1 MNFLYQTDEKNGIFS
16 VGIEPGV
23 MLDFQKLDLLKT
35 IPGTAPCQV
44 TFRDGV
50 RYLDYFVGGFFPV
63 SSLFSSEMTRAGFF
77 DVMEKLSAAAA
88 AVQTG
93 GIDTQ
98 ILLEPEHVFLCEQG
112 AAFCY
117 APVEG
122 YQNQGVRTLLLDV
135 IYRSVFSKAEGSSY
149 VTPIV
154 SYLQN
159 APFSI
164 AEFQSLL
171 YSVKMSSQS
180 SCYYTPQQPCT
191 EDFSDAKGGTVLI
204 SDAAQFNEY
213 AVHAEEMRKAEEA
226 RLAEEARKAEEA
238 RLAEEARK
246 AEEARLA
253 EEARKAEEARLAEEA
268 RKAEEA
274 RLAEEA
280 RKAEEARLAEEAR
293 KAEEARLAEEA
304 RKAEEARL
312 AEEARKAEEARL
324 TEEARKAEE
333 ARLAEEARKA
343 EEARLAEEARKA
355 EEARLAEEARK
366 AEEARPA
373 VLWYPKT
380 NERVQLLECVT
391 RIGKKRDSVDFC
403 IAGNPAVSRHH
414 ADIVRKDGA
423 YYLID
428 QNSLNKSRVNGVFA
442 SPMQEVLLHAGD
454 RIDLA
459 DEILIFE
466 G

>member
-1 MNFLYQTDEKNGIFS
+1 
-16 VGIEPGV
+16 
-23 MLDFQKLDLLKT
+23 ML
-35 IPGTAPCQV
+35 
-44 TFRDGV
+44 FR
-50 RYLDYFVGGFFPV
+50 
-63 SSLFSSEMTRAGFF
+63 S
-77 DVMEKLSAAAA
+77 
-88 AVQTG
+88 
-93 GIDTQ
+93 
-98 ILLEPEHVFLCEQG
+98 
-112 AAFCY
+112 
-117 APVEG
+117 
-122 YQNQGVRTLLLDV
+122 
-135 IYRSVFSKAEGSSY
+135 
-149 VTPIV
+149 
-154 SYLQN
+154 
-159 APFSI
+159 
-164 AEFQSLL
+164 
-171 YSVKMSSQS
+171 
-180 SCYYTPQQPCT
+180 
-191 EDFSDAKGGTVLI
+191 
-204 SDAAQFNEY
+204 
-213 AVHAEEMRKAEEA
+213 
-226 RLAEEARKAEEA
+226 LAEEARKAEEA

-293 KAEEARLAEEA
+293 KAEEDRLAEEA
-304 RKAEEARL
+304 RKAEEDRL
-312 AEEARKAEEARL
+312 AEEARKAEE
-324 TEEARKAEE
+324 T
-333 ARLAEEARKA
+333 
-343 EEARLAEEARKA
+343 
-355 EEARLAEEARK
+355 
-366 AEEARPA
+366 RPA

-380 NERVQLLECVT
+380 NERVLLSECVT

>member
-50 RYLDYFVGGFFPV
+50 RYLDYFVGGFSPV
-63 SSLFSSEMTRAGFF
+63 SSLFSSEMTRARFF
-77 DVMEKLSAAAA
+77 DVMEKLAAAAA
-88 AVQTG
+88 AVQNG

-312 AEEARKAEEARL
+312 
-324 TEEARKAEE
+324 TEEARKAAE
-333 ARLAEEARKA
+333 AK
-343 EEARLAEEARKA
+343 
-355 EEARLAEEARK
+355 
-366 AEEARPA
+366 PA

-428 QNSLNKSRVNGVFA
+428 QNSLNKSRVDGVFA

>member
-35 IPGTAPCQV
+35 IPGTAPCRV

-50 RYLDYFVGGFFPV
+50 RYLDYFVGGFSPV
-63 SSLFSSEMTRAGFF
+63 SSLFSSEMTRARFF
-77 DVMEKLSAAAA
+77 DVMEKLAAAAA
-88 AVQTG
+88 AVQNG

-98 ILLEPEHVFLCEQG
+98 ILLEPEHVFLCEHG

-280 RKAEEARLAEEAR
+280 RKAEEARL
-293 KAEEARLAEEA
+293 
-304 RKAEEARL
+304 
-312 AEEARKAEEARL
+312 
-324 TEEARKAEE
+324 TEEARKAAE
-333 ARLAEEARKA
+333 AK
-343 EEARLAEEARKA
+343 
-355 EEARLAEEARK
+355 
-366 AEEARPA
+366 PA

-442 SPMQEVLLHAGD
+442 SPMQEVLRHAGD

-459 DEILIFE
+459 DEILSFE

>member
-50 RYLDYFVGGFFPV
+50 RYLDYFVGGFSSV
-63 SSLFSSEMTRAGFF
+63 SSLFSSEMARAGFF
-77 DVMEKLSAAAA
+77 DVMEKLAAAA
-88 AVQTG
+88 AAAQAG

-117 APVEG
+117 VPVDG

-135 IYRSVFSKAEGSSY
+135 IYRSVFSRTEDSSY

-204 SDAAQFNEY
+204 SDATQFNEY
-213 AVHAEEMRKAEEA
+213 AVHAEEMRKAEEARLAEEARKAEEARLAEEVRKAEEA

-280 RKAEEARLAEEAR
+280 RKAEE
-293 KAEEARLAEEA
+293 
-304 RKAEEARL
+304 
-312 AEEARKAEEARL
+312 
-324 TEEARKAEE
+324 T
-333 ARLAEEARKA
+333 
-343 EEARLAEEARKA
+343 
-355 EEARLAEEARK
+355 
-366 AEEARPA
+366 RPA

-380 NERVQLLECVT
+380 NERVLLSECVT

>member
-50 RYLDYFVGGFFPV
+50 RYLDYFVGGFSPV
-63 SSLFSSEMTRAGFF
+63 SSLFSSEMTRARFF
-77 DVMEKLSAAAA
+77 DVMEKLAAAAA
-88 AVQTG
+88 AVQNG

-280 RKAEEARLAEEAR
+280 RKAEEARL
-293 KAEEARLAEEA
+293 
-304 RKAEEARL
+304 
-312 AEEARKAEEARL
+312 
-324 TEEARKAEE
+324 TEEARKAAE
-333 ARLAEEARKA
+333 AK
-343 EEARLAEEARKA
+343 
-355 EEARLAEEARK
+355 
-366 AEEARPA
+366 PA

>member
-35 IPGTAPCQV
+35 IPGTAPCRV

-50 RYLDYFVGGFFPV
+50 RYLDYFVGGFSPV
-63 SSLFSSEMTRAGFF
+63 SSLFSSEMTRARFF
-77 DVMEKLSAAAA
+77 DVMEKLAAAAA
-88 AVQTG
+88 AVQNG

-268 RKAEEA
+268 RKE
-274 RLAEEA
+274 
-280 RKAEEARLAEEAR
+280 
-293 KAEEARLAEEA
+293 
-304 RKAEEARL
+304 EEARL

-324 TEEARKAEE
+324 TEEARKAAE
-333 ARLAEEARKA
+333 AK
-343 EEARLAEEARKA
+343 
-355 EEARLAEEARK
+355 
-366 AEEARPA
+366 PA

>member
-50 RYLDYFVGGFFPV
+50 RYLDYFVGGFSPV

-77 DVMEKLSAAAA
+77 DVMEKLAAAA
-88 AVQTG
+88 AAAQAG

-117 APVEG
+117 VPVDG

-135 IYRSVFSKAEGSSY
+135 IYRSVFSRTEDSSY

-204 SDAAQFNEY
+204 SDATQFNEY
-213 AVHAEEMRKAEEA
+213 AVHAEEARKAEEARLAEEARKAEEARLAEEVRKAEEA

-280 RKAEEARLAEEAR
+280 RKAEE
-293 KAEEARLAEEA
+293 
-304 RKAEEARL
+304 
-312 AEEARKAEEARL
+312 
-324 TEEARKAEE
+324 T
-333 ARLAEEARKA
+333 
-343 EEARLAEEARKA
+343 
-355 EEARLAEEARK
+355 
-366 AEEARPA
+366 RPA

-380 NERVQLLECVT
+380 NERVLLSECVT

>member
-50 RYLDYFVGGFFPV
+50 RYLDYFVGGFSPV

-77 DVMEKLSAAAA
+77 DVMEKLAAAA
-88 AVQTG
+88 AAAQAG

-117 APVEG
+117 VPVDG

-135 IYRSVFSKAEGSSY
+135 IYRSVFSRTEDSSY

-204 SDAAQFNEY
+204 SDATQFNEY

-280 RKAEEARLAEEAR
+280 RKAEE
-293 KAEEARLAEEA
+293 
-304 RKAEEARL
+304 
-312 AEEARKAEEARL
+312 
-324 TEEARKAEE
+324 T
-333 ARLAEEARKA
+333 
-343 EEARLAEEARKA
+343 
-355 EEARLAEEARK
+355 
-366 AEEARPA
+366 RPA

-380 NERVQLLECVT
+380 NERVLLSECVT

>member
-1 MNFLYQTDEKNGIFS
+1 MNFLYQTDEKNGILS

-50 RYLDYFVGGFFPV
+50 RYLDYFVGGFSPV

-77 DVMEKLSAAAA
+77 DVMEKLAAAA
-88 AVQTG
+88 AAAQAG

-117 APVEG
+117 VPVDG

-135 IYRSVFSKAEGSSY
+135 IYRSVFSRTEDSSY

-204 SDAAQFNEY
+204 SDATQFNEY
-213 AVHAEEMRKAEEA
+213 AVHAEEARKAEEA

-312 AEEARKAEEARL
+312 AEEARKAEED
-324 TEEARKAEE
+324 
-333 ARLAEEARKA
+333 RLAEEARKA
-343 EEARLAEEARKA
+343 EEDRLAEEARKA
-355 EEARLAEEARK
+355 EET
-366 AEEARPA
+366 RPA

-380 NERVQLLECVT
+380 NERVLLSECVT

>member
-50 RYLDYFVGGFFPV
+50 RYLDYFVGGFSPV

-77 DVMEKLSAAAA
+77 DVMEKLAAAA
-88 AVQTG
+88 AAAQAG

-117 APVEG
+117 VPVDG

-135 IYRSVFSKAEGSSY
+135 IYRSVFSRTEDSSY

-204 SDAAQFNEY
+204 SDATQFNEY
-213 AVHAEEMRKAEEA
+213 AVHAEEARKTEEARLAEEARKVEEA

-293 KAEEARLAEEA
+293 RAEEARLAEEA

-312 AEEARKAEEARL
+312 AEEARKA
-324 TEEARKAEE
+324 KE

-343 EEARLAEEARKA
+343 EET
-355 EEARLAEEARK
+355 
-366 AEEARPA
+366 RPA

-380 NERVQLLECVT
+380 NERVLLSECVT

-442 SPMQEVLLHAGD
+442 SPMQEVLLYAGD

>member
-50 RYLDYFVGGFFPV
+50 RYLDYFVGGFSPV

-77 DVMEKLSAAAA
+77 DVMEKLAAAA
-88 AVQTG
+88 AAAQAG

-117 APVEG
+117 VPVDG

-135 IYRSVFSKAEGSSY
+135 IYRSVFSRTEDSSY

-204 SDAAQFNEY
+204 SDATQFNEY
-213 AVHAEEMRKAEEA
+213 AVH
-226 RLAEEARKAEEA
+226 AEEARKAEEA

-253 EEARKAEEARLAEEA
+253 EEARKAEE
-268 RKAEEA
+268 
-274 RLAEEA
+274 
-280 RKAEEARLAEEAR
+280 
-293 KAEEARLAEEA
+293 
-304 RKAEEARL
+304 
-312 AEEARKAEEARL
+312 
-324 TEEARKAEE
+324 T
-333 ARLAEEARKA
+333 
-343 EEARLAEEARKA
+343 
-355 EEARLAEEARK
+355 
-366 AEEARPA
+366 RPA

-380 NERVQLLECVT
+380 NERVLLSECVT

>member
-1 MNFLYQTDEKNGIFS
+1 MNFLYQMDEKNGIFS

-35 IPGTAPCQV
+35 IPGTAPCRV

-50 RYLDYFVGGFFPV
+50 RYLDYFVGGFSPV
-63 SSLFSSEMTRAGFF
+63 SSLFSSEMTRARFF

-117 APVEG
+117 APVDG
-122 YQNQGVRTLLLDV
+122 YQNQGMRTLLLGV
-135 IYRSVFSKAEGSSY
+135 IYRSVFSNAEDSSY

-164 AEFQSLL
+164 GEFQSLL
-171 YSVKMSSQS
+171 YSVKISGQP
-180 SCYYTPQQPCT
+180 SCYYTPQQPCA

-246 AEEARLA
+246 EEEARLAEEARKAEEARLAEEARKAEEARIA

-280 RKAEEARLAEEAR
+280 RKAEEA
-293 KAEEARLAEEA
+293 K
-304 RKAEEARL
+304 
-312 AEEARKAEEARL
+312 
-324 TEEARKAEE
+324 
-333 ARLAEEARKA
+333 
-343 EEARLAEEARKA
+343 
-355 EEARLAEEARK
+355 
-366 AEEARPA
+366 PA

>member
-1 MNFLYQTDEKNGIFS
+1 MNFLYQMDEKNGIFS

-35 IPGTAPCQV
+35 IPGTAPCRV

-50 RYLDYFVGGFFPV
+50 RYLDYFVGGFSPV
-63 SSLFSSEMTRAGFF
+63 SSLFSSEMTRARFF

-117 APVEG
+117 APVDG
-122 YQNQGVRTLLLDV
+122 YQNQGMRTLLLGV
-135 IYRSVFSKAEGSSY
+135 IYRSVFSNAEDSSY

-164 AEFQSLL
+164 GEFQSLL
-171 YSVKMSSQS
+171 YSVKISGQP
-180 SCYYTPQQPCT
+180 SCYYTPQQPCA

-246 AEEARLA
+246 AEEA
-253 EEARKAEEARLAEEA
+253 K
-268 RKAEEA
+268 
-274 RLAEEA
+274 
-280 RKAEEARLAEEAR
+280 
-293 KAEEARLAEEA
+293 
-304 RKAEEARL
+304 
-312 AEEARKAEEARL
+312 
-324 TEEARKAEE
+324 
-333 ARLAEEARKA
+333 
-343 EEARLAEEARKA
+343 
-355 EEARLAEEARK
+355 
-366 AEEARPA
+366 PA

>member
-77 DVMEKLSAAAA
+77 DVMEKLAAAAA
-88 AVQTG
+88 AVQNG

-246 AEEARLA
+246 AEEARLT
-253 EEARKAEEARLAEEA
+253 
-268 RKAEEA
+268 
-274 RLAEEA
+274 
-280 RKAEEARLAEEAR
+280 
-293 KAEEARLAEEA
+293 
-304 RKAEEARL
+304 
-312 AEEARKAEEARL
+312 EEARKAEEARL
-324 TEEARKAEE
+324 TEEARKAAE
-333 ARLAEEARKA
+333 AK
-343 EEARLAEEARKA
+343 
-355 EEARLAEEARK
+355 
-366 AEEARPA
+366 PA

>member
-50 RYLDYFVGGFFPV
+50 RYLDYFVGGFSPV

-77 DVMEKLSAAAA
+77 DVMEKLAAAA
-88 AVQTG
+88 AAAQAG

-117 APVEG
+117 VPVDG

-135 IYRSVFSKAEGSSY
+135 IYRSVFSRTEDSSY

-204 SDAAQFNEY
+204 SDATQFNEY
-213 AVHAEEMRKAEEA
+213 AVH
-226 RLAEEARKAEEA
+226 AEEARKAEEA

-280 RKAEEARLAEEAR
+280 RKAEEDRLAEKARKAEEDRLAEEAR
-293 KAEEARLAEEA
+293 KAED
-304 RKAEEARL
+304 
-312 AEEARKAEEARL
+312 
-324 TEEARKAEE
+324 T
-333 ARLAEEARKA
+333 
-343 EEARLAEEARKA
+343 
-355 EEARLAEEARK
+355 
-366 AEEARPA
+366 RPA

-380 NERVQLLECVT
+380 NERVLLLECVT

>member
-1 MNFLYQTDEKNGIFS
+1 MNFLYQTDEKNGILS

-50 RYLDYFVGGFFPV
+50 RYLDYFVGGFSPV

-77 DVMEKLSAAAA
+77 DVMEKLAAAA
-88 AVQTG
+88 AAAQAG

-117 APVEG
+117 VPVDG

-135 IYRSVFSKAEGSSY
+135 IYRSVFSRTEDSSY

-204 SDAAQFNEY
+204 SDATQFNEY
-213 AVHAEEMRKAEEA
+213 AVHAEEARKAEEA

-324 TEEARKAEE
+324 
-333 ARLAEEARKA
+333 AEEARKA

-355 EEARLAEEARK
+355 EEDRLAEEARK
-366 AEEARPA
+366 AEETRPA

-380 NERVQLLECVT
+380 NERVLLSECVT

>member
-50 RYLDYFVGGFFPV
+50 RYLDYFVGGFSPV

-77 DVMEKLSAAAA
+77 DVMEKLAAAA
-88 AVQTG
+88 AAAQAG

-117 APVEG
+117 VPVDG

-135 IYRSVFSKAEGSSY
+135 IYRSVFSRTEDSSY

-191 EDFSDAKGGTVLI
+191 EDFYDAKGGTVLI
-204 SDAAQFNEY
+204 SDATQFNEY
-213 AVHAEEMRKAEEA
+213 AVHAEEARKTEEARLAEEARKVEEA

-274 RLAEEA
+274 SLAEEA

-293 KAEEARLAEEA
+293 KAEEDRLAEEA
-304 RKAEEARL
+304 RKAEE
-312 AEEARKAEEARL
+312 
-324 TEEARKAEE
+324 T
-333 ARLAEEARKA
+333 
-343 EEARLAEEARKA
+343 
-355 EEARLAEEARK
+355 
-366 AEEARPA
+366 RPA

-380 NERVQLLECVT
+380 NERVLLLECVT
-391 RIGKKRDSVDFC
+391 RIGKKCDSVDFC

-442 SPMQEVLLHAGD
+442 SPMQEVLLYAGD